1 MKNVRPMAMS
11 RSRFFRVGFVL
22 FLARKALGGPR
33 RAGQGT
39 NKRTIEVEEGWA
51 LQTLKEAAL
60 QAKVS
65 FIVSEEIVR
74 GVKTQAIKGRYTPIE
89 AFESMLKG
97 TALVVFQHRKSGVYG
112 VKRYVDPRGSEIE
125 LTRNGRGQ

>member
-1 MKNVRPMAMS
+1 
-11 RSRFFRVGFVL
+11 
-22 FLARKALGGPR
+22 
-33 RAGQGT
+33 
-39 NKRTIEVEEGWA
+39 

-112 VKRYVDPRGSEIE
+112 VKRLVGSRDSGIR
-125 LTRNGRGQ
+125 LTGNGRGD